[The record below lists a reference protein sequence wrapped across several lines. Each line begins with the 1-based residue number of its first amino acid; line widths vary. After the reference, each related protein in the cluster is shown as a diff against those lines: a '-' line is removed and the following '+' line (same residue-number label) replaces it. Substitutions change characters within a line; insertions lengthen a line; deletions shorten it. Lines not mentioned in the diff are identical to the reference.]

1 MEMHVLTL
9 AVAMT
14 DMTVVVFI
22 VYDHTYTNAMHII
35 IMPRIL
41 SGRIRIVS
49 GYRHDCHVTDM
60 TSMSLFIIS

>member
-14 DMTVVVFI
+14 DMTVVVVI

-41 SGRIRIVS
+41 SGRIHIVKV
-49 GYRHDCHVTDM
+49 VTD
-60 TSMSLFIIS
+60 TTAMSRT